1 MPGMPTVDAPAAF
14 RQQLLGTIPR
24 LRRYAR
30 SLVFDT
36 HTADD
41 LVQTALE
48 RALAHWHQFDQRRD
62 ILVWAIGIAHNAFMD
77 DRRRHARMNT
87 VDIDEMRGAAAELQ
101 TPGAD
106 VGLRLDLSAALQRL
120 PVEQREPLLLVTLE
134 QLSYAECAELLR
146 IPIGT
151 VMSRISRA
159 RAALRDHLEGR
170 PVPAARGLRRVV

>member
-1 MPGMPTVDAPAAF
+1 MDAPAAF
-14 RQQLLGTIPR
+14 RTQLLAAIPR

-30 SLVFDT
+30 SLVFDASS
-36 HTADD
+36 ADD

-62 ILVWAIGIAHNAFMD
+62 ILVWTISIAHNAFMD
-77 DRRRHARMNT
+77 ERRRHARLPIVEPRDGHPGPEEWLAANSP
-87 VDIDEMRGAAAELQ
+87 DI
-101 TPGAD
+101 
-106 VGLRLDLSAALQRL
+106 GLRMDLVAALQQL

-151 VMSRISRA
+151 VMSRISRG
-159 RAALRDHLEGR
+159 RAALRGLLDGNPPH
-170 PVPAARGLRRVV
+170 AARTLRRVV